1 MRWYQVSTPQSPTHL
16 TIASPWILITLL
28 SVLQV
33 CCETNCGDI
42 DRLNSEPEL
51 MRMMI
56 ALVLK
61 HLGVSLQVNNVP
73 EGYDL
78 DSLMAQVG
86 GNQVATGIAP
96 DFQSMQVSAASLLN
110 LIYCTSHAA

>member
-1 MRWYQVSTPQSPTHL
+1 MRWYLVSTPQSPSHL

-42 DRLNSEPEL
+42 DKLNSEPEL

-61 HLGVSLQVNNVP
+61 HSGVSLQISDVP

-78 DSLMAQVG
+78 DSLMAQVAG
-86 GNQVATGIAP
+86 YHVSTDIAP

-110 LIYCTSHAA
+110 LIYCTSHAT

>member
-1 MRWYQVSTPQSPTHL
+1 MRWYLVSTPQSPTHL

-28 SVLQV
+28 SVQQV

-51 MRMMI
+51 MRMVI
-56 ALVLK
+56 ALFLK
-61 HLGVSLQVNNVP
+61 HLCVSLQINNAP

-78 DSLMAQVG
+78 DTLMAQVG
-86 GNQVATGIAP
+86 GIHVSTDIAP